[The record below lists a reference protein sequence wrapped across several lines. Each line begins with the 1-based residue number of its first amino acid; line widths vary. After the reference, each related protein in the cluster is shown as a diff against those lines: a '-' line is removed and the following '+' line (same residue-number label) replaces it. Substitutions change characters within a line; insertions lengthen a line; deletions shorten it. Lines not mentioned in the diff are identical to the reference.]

1 MSAINTGSI
10 DVTYPV
16 PGVNNSSQGFRDN
29 FTSIK
34 NNLDIAG
41 SEIGDLQSKSI
52 VKSGLTGISLD
63 NNMNNTLIS
72 NALTQGFRQT
82 TYNLGNNL
90 SGTVNLNC
98 ENGDVQYGTLT
109 GNITLGFSGFA
120 PAGTWSVV
128 QAYLI
133 VNSANYTI
141 GLPSSVSIGVKTLE
155 NYVSTGSG
163 GNIRIQGSLGA
174 DSPSIVHLLFATKDC
189 GINIEVIPVNRPRK
203 ATQITNTVPASSIGS
218 QGDRA
223 GAIAA
228 DANYIY
234 VCTADY
240 NGSTSI
246 WKRAALGSF

>member
-29 FTSIK
+29 FTAIK
-34 NNLDIAG
+34 NNLDIAS
-41 SEIGDLQSKSI
+41 SELSDLQSKSI
-52 VKSGLTGISLD
+52 LKSGLNGIPLD
-63 NNMNNTLIS
+63 NNVNNTLIS

-109 GNITLGFSGFA
+109 GNITLSFSGFA
-120 PAGTWSVV
+120 PAGTWSVMH
-128 QAYLI
+128 AYFT
-133 VNSANYTI
+133 VSTANYTI
-141 GLPSSVSIGVKTLE
+141 GLPSSVNVGTRTLE

-163 GNIRIQGSLGA
+163 GNIRILGSLGA
-174 DSPSIVHLLFATKDC
+174 DTPSVIHLIFATKDC
-189 GINIEVIPVNRPRK
+189 GISIEVSSGNRPRK
-203 ATQITNTVPASSIGS
+203 ATQITTTVPSTSIGA
-218 QGDRA
+218 QGDCA

-234 VCTADY
+234 VCTANY
-240 NGSTSI
+240 NGSSSI
-246 WKRAALGSF
+246 WKRVALVSF